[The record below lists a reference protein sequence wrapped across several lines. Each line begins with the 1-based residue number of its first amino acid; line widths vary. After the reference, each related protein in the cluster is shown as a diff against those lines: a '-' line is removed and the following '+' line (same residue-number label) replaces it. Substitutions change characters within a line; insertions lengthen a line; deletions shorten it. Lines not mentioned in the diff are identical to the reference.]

1 MGEDVDTAE
10 QKDDISA
17 EPAAGYVP
25 LHLTLKGFKGIRSGL
40 GRDVLALDLDAI
52 CGDATLVAFSG
63 ANGRGKST
71 IIDNLHPLC

>member
-1 MGEDVDTAE
+1 MNIAE
-10 QKDDISA
+10 QESFSA
-17 EPAAGYVP
+17 EPSAGYVP
-25 LHLTLKGFKGIRSGL
+25 LHLMLKGFKGIRSGM
-40 GRDVLALDLDAI
+40 GRDVLTLDLEAI